1 VTKERTQER
10 DACPKQEFN
19 KWRVVDDDQDG
30 VAADTVKG
38 RWRGESSNRHPILF
52 VDLEHH
58 NLDYKN
64 ATLNEVHKVYQ
75 HF

>member
-1 VTKERTQER
+1 
-10 DACPKQEFN
+10 
-19 KWRVVDDDQDG
+19 VVDDDQDG